1 MSSAQ
6 ELLAALSANKPL
18 GESFKG
24 SDLTGIKVPS
34 KASFKGAFLRYAKFT
49 NASLKGADFR
59 DANLRH
65 VDFSGANLEG
75 ARFEGADVGKADFAG
90 ASVMGASL
98 MLAQNLDSAMG
109 INRSVMFFP
118 HQQIEELIAE
128 KDTMVEFDGKHL
140 RVPELDGVYSLTEA
154 YRVVSVIDGKDE
166 KNLVGRIMTVEDW
179 KKLGAE
185 VYPETALVG
194 EIGYQLV
201 HGFLGTVKA
210 EDAAAV
216 AAKPKAAPAPA
227 PAPAARREV
236 IAPGNKPAAPAP
248 AAPKPKS
255 DLDLLNEFLLGSLD
269 K

>member
-6 ELLAALSANKPL
+6 DLLAALAANKPL

-24 SDLTGIKVPS
+24 VDFTGIKVPS
-34 KASFKGAFLRYAKFT
+34 KASFKGAFLRYAKFA

-75 ARFEGADVGKADFAG
+75 ARFDGADVGKADFAG

-98 MLAQNLDSAMG
+98 MLAENLDTALG

-140 RVPELDGVYSLTEA
+140 RVPELEGVYALVEA
-154 YRVVSVIDGKDE
+154 YRVVSAIDGKDE
-166 KNLVGRIMTVEDW
+166 KKIVGKILTMADW

-201 HGFLGTVKA
+201 HGFLGTVEA
-210 EDAAAV
+210 AAAAAV
-216 AAKPKAAPAPA
+216 VPQAAAAPAPA
-227 PAPAARREV
+227 APRREV
-236 IAPGNKPAAPAP
+236 IAPGKASAPAP

>member
-6 ELLAALSANKPL
+6 ELLSALAANKPL
-18 GESFKG
+18 GETFKG
-24 SDLTGIKVPS
+24 VDFSGIKVPS
-34 KASFKGAFLRYAKFT
+34 KASFKGAFLRYAKFA

-98 MLAQNLDSAMG
+98 MLAENLDTALG

-128 KDTMVEFDGKHL
+128 KDTMVEFDGKRL
-140 RVPELDGVYSLTEA
+140 RVPELESAYSLVEA

-166 KNLVGRIMTVEDW
+166 KNIVGKILTVADW

-201 HGFLGTVKA
+201 HGFLGTA
-210 EDAAAV
+210 EAQAAAV
-216 AAKPKAAPAPA
+216 AKPQPVAAAPAPA
-227 PAPAARREV
+227 AAPRREV
-236 IAPGNKPAAPAP
+236 IAPGKPTPSAP